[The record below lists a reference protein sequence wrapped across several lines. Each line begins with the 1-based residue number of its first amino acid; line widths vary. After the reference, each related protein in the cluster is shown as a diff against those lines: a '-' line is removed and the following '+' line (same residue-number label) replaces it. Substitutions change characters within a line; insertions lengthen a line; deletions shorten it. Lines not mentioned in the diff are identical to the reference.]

1 LRTLLDEFNEKTG
14 LNEKDKPSYD
24 KNKKVLNLG
33 SNGLS
38 IIKVKTLN
46 NRINFGQYKGSTLK
60 TIIYD
65 DPSYI
70 RFLLDSR
77 TFEFKIS
84 EEAMKLL
91 EQVEKDNK

>member
-1 LRTLLDEFNEKTG
+1 MRTLLDEFNEKTG

-24 KNKKVLNLG
+24 KDKKVLNLG

-38 IIKVKTLN
+38 FHKCKQLN
-46 NRINFGQYKGSTLK
+46 NKINFGQYKNSSLK
-60 TIIYD
+60 EIIYD

-70 RFLLDSR
+70 RYLLDLKH
-77 TFEFKIS
+77 FEFKIS

-91 EQVEKDNK
+91 EQVEKNK